1 MLRHSQPAARMHG
14 FIHVDYFCE
23 EKYETARGLAEIV
36 NGWLSVLLTTHRLII
51 YLDSFQCQI
60 TLGTTLLN
68 CRGKQLYKCV
78 VCGDGIPQQ
87 LHVDID
93 ECLPGTGQTIL

>member
-1 MLRHSQPAARMHG
+1 MP
-14 FIHVDYFCE
+14 
-23 EKYETARGLAEIV
+23 
-36 NGWLSVLLTTHRLII
+36 
-51 YLDSFQCQI
+51 I
-60 TLGTTLLN
+60 TLGTTLLD

>member
-1 MLRHSQPAARMHG
+1 MHG
-14 FIHVDYFCE
+14 FIHVDYFCK
-23 EKYETARGLAEIV
+23 EKYETARSLAEIV

-51 YLDSFQCQI
+51 YLDSSQCQI

-87 LHVDID
+87 LPVDID

>member
-1 MLRHSQPAARMHG
+1 MP
-14 FIHVDYFCE
+14 
-23 EKYETARGLAEIV
+23 
-36 NGWLSVLLTTHRLII
+36 
-51 YLDSFQCQI
+51 I

-87 LHVDID
+87 LPVDID

>member
-1 MLRHSQPAARMHG
+1 MLRYSQPAARMHG

-51 YLDSFQCQI
+51 YLDSSHAVPNYPWNYTVKLQ
-60 TLGTTLLN
+60 G
-68 CRGKQLYKCV
+68 
-78 VCGDGIPQQ
+78 
-87 LHVDID
+87 
-93 ECLPGTGQTIL
+93 